1 MATDGRWDFW
11 IDRGGTFTDVVG
23 RRPDGSL
30 VAHKLLSENPEAYT
44 DAAVQGIRDLLG
56 LKAGEPIPPGRM
68 GAVKMGTTVAT
79 NALLER
85 KGERTLLLITKGFR
99 DALKIGYQARPKIFA
114 RHIIKPDMLYERVAE
129 VDERVRADGTVERAP
144 DLGQVRRDL
153 ETAKADGIAAVVI
166 VFMHAYRYP
175 EHERQV
181 AALVRDMGFAQVSV
195 SHEVSP
201 LIKLIG
207 RGDTTVVDA
216 YLSPILRRY
225 VAQVDKDLDAK
236 RSNARLMFM
245 MSSGG
250 LTAAELFQ
258 GKDAILSGPPGGV
271 VGMAETGRAAGF
283 DRLIGFD
290 MGGTSTDVSHFAG
303 AYERASETEVAG
315 VRMRAPMMLIH
326 TVAAGGGSILHFDGA
341 RFRVGPDSAGANPG
355 PKCYRRGG
363 PLTGTDAHV
372 MLGKLIPGFFP
383 KIFGLT
389 QDRPIDAA
397 AVQGAFAALASEIG
411 GGRTSEEIADGF
423 IRIAVENMANAIK
436 KISVQRG
443 YDVTRYALNSFG
455 GAGGQHACLVA
466 DALGMTTVLI
476 HPFSSLLSAYGMGL
490 ADIRATRQ
498 QAIEEPLG
506 QGALASIS
514 AIGARLGAQAR
525 DEVVG
530 QGVPAPAVT
539 VHLSA
544 HLRYA
549 GTDTALM

>member
-1 MATDGRWDFW
+1 MAIKTSRQIWDVW
-11 IDRGGTFTDVVG
+11 IDRGGTFTDVVW

-30 VAHKLLSENPEAYT
+30 VAHKLLSENPEAYS

-56 LKAGEPIPPGRM
+56 LKPGEAIPAGRV

-85 KGERTLLLITKGFR
+85 KGERTALLVTRGFR

-114 RHIIKPDMLYERVAE
+114 RHIIKPDMLYERVVE
-129 VDERVRADGTVERAP
+129 IDERVRADGTVEREP
-144 DLGQVRRDL
+144 DLTAVRADL
-153 ETAKADGIAAVVI
+153 NAVMADGIKAVAI

-175 EHERQV
+175 DHEGKV
-181 AALVRDMGFAQVSV
+181 AALARDMGFAQVSV

-201 LIKLIG
+201 LIKLVG

-236 RSNARLMFM
+236 HSAARLMFM

-258 GKDAILSGPPGGV
+258 GKDAILSGPAGGV
-271 VGMAETGRAAGF
+271 VGMAQTGKQAGLN
-283 DRLIGFD
+283 RLIGFD
-290 MGGTSTDVSHFAG
+290 MGGTSTDVSHFDG
-303 AYERASETEVAG
+303 EYERAFETEVAG

-355 PKCYRRGG
+355 PKCYRRNG
-363 PLTGTDAHV
+363 PLAVTDANV
-372 MLGKLIPGFFP
+372 MVGKLIPDFFP
-383 KIFGLT
+383 KIFGPSQNL
-389 QDRPIDAA
+389 PLDAH
-397 AVQGAFAALASEIG
+397 AVRMAFTDLAQQV
-411 GGRTSEEIADGF
+411 GGRKPEDVADGF
-423 IRIAVENMANAIK
+423 IKIAVENMANAIK

-443 YDVTRYALNSFG
+443 YDITRYALNCFG

-466 DALGMTTVLI
+466 DALGMTRVLI

-490 ADIRATRQ
+490 ADIRASRE
-498 QAIEEPLG
+498 QAIELPFG
-506 QGALASIS
+506 GKAFK
-514 AIGARLGAQAR
+514 AIARVAKRHGKATK
-525 DEVVG
+525 D
-530 QGVPAPAVT
+530 
-539 VHLSA
+539 
-544 HLRYA
+544 
-549 GTDTALM
+549 